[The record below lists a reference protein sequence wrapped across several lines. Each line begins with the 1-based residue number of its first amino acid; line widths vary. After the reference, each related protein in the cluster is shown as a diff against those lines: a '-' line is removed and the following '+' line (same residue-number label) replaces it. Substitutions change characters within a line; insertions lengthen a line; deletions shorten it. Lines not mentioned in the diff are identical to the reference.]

1 MTLAWKIY
9 PEFSLHRKVHEW
21 FAKNSRIRVREKR
34 IPKYFSFI
42 FVFWERSI
50 RRNKYQIIIH
60 EIDGNNTWIE
70 PMKNKTEG
78 GTILAWSRAL
88 EQMKAQGI
96 VHTDQ
101 VLDNEIFVVYI
112 LEIKKYKHDLIY
124 LPSR

>member
-1 MTLAWKIY
+1 
-9 PEFSLHRKVHEW
+9 
-21 FAKNSRIRVREKR
+21 
-34 IPKYFSFI
+34 
-42 FVFWERSI
+42 
-50 RRNKYQIIIH
+50 
-60 EIDGNNTWIE
+60 
-70 PMKNKTEG
+70 MKNKTEG